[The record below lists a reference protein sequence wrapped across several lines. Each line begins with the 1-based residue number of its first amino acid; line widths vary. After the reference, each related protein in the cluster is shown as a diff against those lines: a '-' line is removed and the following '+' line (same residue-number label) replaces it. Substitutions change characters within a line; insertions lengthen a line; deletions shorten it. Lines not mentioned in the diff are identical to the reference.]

1 MTSDRWNQL
10 GGAAG
15 IGYVLVAVVAMALPG
30 KPPASSASSAEV
42 KDFVVDKHGLL
53 IAQGWLYAVG
63 AALLLWFALALRRV
77 LHEATS
83 GPHLGDLF
91 FVGTAVVTGVS
102 LVSMAIQI
110 VVAKSADRLSAEAV
124 RVVGVEFGVVMRLL
138 CGFILAATAVAYLA
152 CVISGVSL
160 PRWTGWLA
168 IAAAR
173 GEPGRA
179 TGRGG
184 RRRTVLGRGHRYFWL
199 PGLFTALWYLG
210 ASVALLR
217 MKGPK
222 PAFEVERSR
231 TG

>member
-168 IAAAR
+168 IAAAVVSLA
-173 GEPGRA
+173 GPLGAVVADGPFSVDGTA
-179 TGRGG
+179 T
-184 RRRTVLGRGHRYFWL
+184 FWL